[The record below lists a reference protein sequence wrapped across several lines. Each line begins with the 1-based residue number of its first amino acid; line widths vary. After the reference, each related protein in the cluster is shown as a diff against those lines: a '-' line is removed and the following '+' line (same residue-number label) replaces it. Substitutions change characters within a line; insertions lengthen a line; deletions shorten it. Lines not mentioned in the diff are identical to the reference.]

1 MNYLSILFKSKYF
14 IVSLLTVTALS
25 LIYYYRVSI
34 YGGLDSFDFFIILL
48 GLTLISSIFF
58 VKKKENL
65 NFIILISIITLLT
78 SLLLKNLFISCNNLS
93 PEQKCICSFLE
104 YKSKSDN
111 LKLKENFQK
120 SCKNYPNFNKDLT

>member
-58 VKKKENL
+58 VKKRKSKFYYL
-65 NFIILISIITLLT
+65 NIDYYITHISIADA
-78 SLLLKNLFISCNNLS
+78 LFISCNNLS
-93 PEQKCICSFLE
+93 P
-104 YKSKSDN
+104 N
-111 LKLKENFQK
+111 
-120 SCKNYPNFNKDLT
+120 KNVFF